1 MPTPAPSPSAA
12 ALSAFLRGIE
22 RRARVFALAQSGS
35 AAVAEVATATAIEA
49 FRQEAGQLP
58 LRQWPLRFW
67 ADLLAVPALTR
78 TEAVRVAVPALQ
90 PLYGLPPGPRAALL
104 LRMAAGL
111 DVAHVAEVLGV
122 SEKAA
127 RLALARAVKAFESGD
142 GDTRGTGDA
151 ARGADRL
158 RALDQAL
165 QAQVRAAPAPAP
177 GTPVAAAAGDSPG
190 RPARAPATRPAPR
203 EAGLRRALWAALVL
217 VAVMFGATYLL
228 WPSEPPMA
236 VGEIRPL
243 PAVSA
248 PGAGAVLMSPAASA
262 LASPDFD
269 LLADPEGGA
278 LAGDLGFLSWLAA
291 ETADEPLPPETHS
304 R

>member
-22 RRARVFALAQSGS
+22 RRARVFAQAQSGS
-35 AAVAEVATATAIEA
+35 AEVADAATATAIEA
-49 FRQEAGQLP
+49 FRQQAGQLP

-67 ADLLAVPALTR
+67 AELLTVPALTR
-78 TEAVRVAVPALQ
+78 AEVVPPAMPALQ
-90 PLYGLPPGPRAALL
+90 PLYRLAPGPRAALL

-127 RLALARAVKAFESGD
+127 RLALARAVKDFESGV
-142 GDTRGTGDA
+142 GDTRDA
-151 ARGADRL
+151 QDTARGAERL

-165 QAQVRAAPAPAP
+165 QAQVRAAPAPC
-177 GTPVAAAAGDSPG
+177 TPTASAAGDAPG
-190 RPARAPATRPAPR
+190 RPARAPSTPPAPR
-203 EAGLRRALWAALVL
+203 EARLRRALWAALAL

-228 WPSEPPMA
+228 WPSEPPLA
-236 VGEIRPL
+236 VGELRAL

-248 PGAGAVLMSPAASA
+248 PGAGAILMSPAASA

-269 LLADPEGGA
+269 LLADPEGSA
-278 LAGDLGFLSWLAA
+278 FAGDLGFLSWLAA
-291 ETADEPLPPETHS
+291 ETVGEPLPPETPS